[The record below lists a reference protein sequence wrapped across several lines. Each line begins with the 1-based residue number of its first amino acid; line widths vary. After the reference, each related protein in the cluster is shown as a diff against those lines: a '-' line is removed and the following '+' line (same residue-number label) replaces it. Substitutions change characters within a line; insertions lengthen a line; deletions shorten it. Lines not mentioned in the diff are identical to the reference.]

1 VVCFSGDSQVQLF
14 NGTWKIIGE
23 LQPGDHVYAYNGSK
37 LVSAEL
43 IMMLDRH
50 SFKNGKEM
58 NRIYPLSLISNLF
71 LAIFH
76 TFKTV
81 SGHEIS
87 LTALHLI
94 AVVSFNGVLIY
105 KLAKDVQIGDQLFV
119 LSNQD
124 LVPSSIVEMT
134 INVKRGYY
142 APLTTEG
149 SIE

>member
-1 VVCFSGDSQVQLF
+1 
-14 NGTWKIIGE
+14 
-23 LQPGDHVYAYNGSK
+23 
-37 LVSAEL
+37 
-43 IMMLDRH
+43 
-50 SFKNGKEM
+50 M